1 MSFLFS
7 QPAPGILPANSVD
20 FSEVE
25 TIGASTLLGN
35 KLGVE
40 STIQEL
46 SVSDVSTLL
55 NLGSLQP
62 LDSDLTAIAGL
73 SPANDDLI
81 QRKSG
86 TWTNRTPA
94 QFKTDLS
101 LTKSDV
107 GLSNVDN
114 TSDANKPISTATQS
128 ALNAKQD
135 TLTSGTNIKTVSGTS
150 LLGSGD
156 VGTIG
161 IGYGGTG
168 QTTAN
173 AALNALLPAQGSS
186 ANKFL
191 KTDGSNTSWATAG
204 VDTSGASNQQVLA
217 YDSGTGLTTW
227 QYAGLGGGAFG
238 TDNVI
243 LGRGKPTN
251 LTGTYNII
259 IGTNAGSSLTGSNN
273 IVIGKDCGSNQS
285 SGAIIIGSNAGVYMA
300 GSGSVAIGNNAAA
313 HQYLNGWDNSVAIG
327 ASAGYQAAGGCVSI
341 GAGAGS
347 YSDQTYAVAVGRS
360 ALGGGSWQTPNHYS
374 VALGAYAGS
383 NAVAATSVFLGS
395 YAGSRA
401 SSDKEFYLDCRQSQL
416 ATNALEK
423 TNSLMYGTFNATPA
437 SQTLTIN
444 AQVTATYGVAISTEG
459 KGLAIKSGPNAK
471 IGTVTFPGGTDFV
484 QVSTSA
490 LTANSL
496 IFITG
501 QNGSDLFCANN
512 KNAGAG
518 TFDVYHP
525 TGNVASG
532 VVVAWMIVE
541 ATP

>member
-7 QPAPGILPANSVD
+7 QPASGVLPANSVD
-20 FSEVE
+20 FSEIQP
-25 TIGASTLLGN
+25 IGPLTLLGN
-35 KLGVE
+35 KLPGPNP

-107 GLSNVDN
+107 GLSNV
-114 TSDANKPISTATQS
+114 ANVDQTNASNIS
-128 ALNAKQD
+128 
-135 TLTSGTNIKTVSGTS
+135 SGTLSIS
-150 LLGSGD
+150 
-156 VGTIG
+156 
-161 IGYGGTG
+161 YGGTG

-173 AALNALLPAQGSS
+173 AALNALLPAQGNN

-204 VDTSGASNQQVLA
+204 VDTSGASDQQVLA

-227 QYAGLGGGAFG
+227 QYAGLGDGNLG
-238 TDNVI
+238 TNNVI

-285 SGAIIIGSNAGVYMA
+285 SGAIIIGSNAGAYMA

-327 ASAGYQAAGGCVSI
+327 DSAGYQAAGGCVSI
-341 GAGAGS
+341 GANAGA
-347 YSDQTYAVAVGRS
+347 YADQTYAVAVGRS
-360 ALGGGSWQTPNHYS
+360 ALSGGSWQTPNHYS

-471 IGTVTFPGGTDFV
+471 IGVTGAFPGGGTNMV
-484 QVSTSA
+484 TVSTTAVTTNSIIFISA
-490 LTANSL
+490 VSGATTVDPKIWVSTITANTSFV
-496 IFITG
+496 ISSGDNSFTG
-501 QNGSDLFCANN
+501 TVG
-512 KNAGAG
+512 
-518 TFDVYHP
+518 
-525 TGNVASG
+525 
-532 VVVAWMIVE
+532 WMIVE